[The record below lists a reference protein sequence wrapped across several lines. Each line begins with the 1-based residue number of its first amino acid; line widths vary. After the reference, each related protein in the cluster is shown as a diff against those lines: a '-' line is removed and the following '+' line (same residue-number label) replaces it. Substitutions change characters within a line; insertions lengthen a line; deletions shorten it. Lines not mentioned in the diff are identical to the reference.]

1 MLINN
6 GFAPLFKKWINNG
19 FAPLFKKWINNG
31 FAPLFLK
38 VDIYNDN
45 TPRNLVK

>member
-1 MLINN
+1 MEPNP
-6 GFAPLFKKWINNG
+6 PLEKVEPNF
-19 FAPLFKKWINNG
+19 NNG